1 MFIDS
6 TIKNSIQDM
15 GINIFLKNYVSST
28 NDYIQYKYIKD
39 QTPVIIFTN
48 NQRNPRGQRGS
59 LWSDF
64 QNHSLSFSLCLKI
77 EGQITNYEKL
87 SQIVG
92 LSVIESCE
100 NLDINN
106 LKLKA
111 PNDIMLEGKKVC
123 GILIENIIDNPDY
136 FYSTIGVGLNLSIPN
151 RLLNIIDGNPGNL
164 MINSSQ
170 AGMLLRDIIKSIFRN
185 ISRLKDKG
193 PNSFVELINNYK
205 FIK

>member
-1 MFIDS
+1 
-6 TIKNSIQDM
+6 M
-15 GINIFLKNYVSST
+15 GINIFLNNYVSST

-59 LWSDF
+59 LWSDY
-64 QNHSLSFSLCLKI
+64 QNHSLSFSLCLKL

-100 NLDINN
+100 NLGINN

>member
-1 MFIDS
+1 MY
-6 TIKNSIQDM
+6 KR
-15 GINIFLKNYVSST
+15 
-28 NDYIQYKYIKD
+28 QY
-39 QTPVIIFTN
+39 
-48 NQRNPRGQRGS
+48 
-59 LWSDF
+59 
-64 QNHSLSFSLCLKI
+64 QNHSLSFSLCLKL

-123 GILIENIIDNPDY
+123 GILIENIIDNPHY

>member
-1 MFIDS
+1 
-6 TIKNSIQDM
+6 M

-59 LWSDF
+59 LWSDY
-64 QNHSLSFSLCLKI
+64 QNHSLSFSLCLKL

-106 LKLKA
+106 LKLKV

-170 AGMLLRDIIKSIFRN
+170 AGMLLRDIIKSIFSN

>member
-6 TIKNSIQDM
+6 SIKNNMQDM

-39 QTPVIIFTN
+39 QTPIIIFTN

-59 LWSDF
+59 MWSEY
-64 QNHSLSFSLCLKI
+64 QNHSLSFSLCLKL
-77 EGQITNYEKL
+77 EGQIKNYQNL
-87 SQIVG
+87 SQIAG
-92 LSVIESCE
+92 LSIIESCE
-100 NLDINN
+100 NIDINN

-123 GILIENIIDNPDY
+123 GILIENIIDNPNY
-136 FYSTIGVGLNLSIPN
+136 FYSTIGVGLNLSIPD
-151 RLLNIIDGNPGNL
+151 RLLNIINGNPGNL
-164 MINSSQ
+164 KINPSQ
-170 AGMLLRDIIKSIFRN
+170 VGVLLRYIIKNIFSN
-185 ISRLKDKG
+185 ISILKDKG
-193 PNSFVELINNYK
+193 PNSFVESINNYK

>member
-6 TIKNSIQDM
+6 SIKNSIQDM

-59 LWSDF
+59 LWSDY
-64 QNHSLSFSLCLKI
+64 QNHSLSFSLCLKL

-106 LKLKA
+106 LKLKV

-151 RLLNIIDGNPGNL
+151 RLLNIIDGDPGNL
-164 MINSSQ
+164 MISSSQ

>member
-64 QNHSLSFSLCLKI
+64 QNHSLSFSLCLKL
-77 EGQITNYEKL
+77 EGQITNYENL

-106 LKLKA
+106 LKLKV

-151 RLLNIIDGNPGNL
+151 QLLNIIDGNPGNL

-170 AGMLLRDIIKSIFRN
+170 AGMLLRDIIKSIIRN

>member
-1 MFIDS
+1 
-6 TIKNSIQDM
+6 
-15 GINIFLKNYVSST
+15 
-28 NDYIQYKYIKD
+28 
-39 QTPVIIFTN
+39 
-48 NQRNPRGQRGS
+48 
-59 LWSDF
+59 
-64 QNHSLSFSLCLKI
+64 
-77 EGQITNYEKL
+77 
-87 SQIVG
+87 
-92 LSVIESCE
+92 
-100 NLDINN
+100 
-106 LKLKA
+106 
-111 PNDIMLEGKKVC
+111 MLEGKKVC

>member
-6 TIKNSIQDM
+6 SIKNSIQDM

-59 LWSDF
+59 LWSDY
-64 QNHSLSFSLCLKI
+64 QNHSLSFSLCLKL

-111 PNDIMLEGKKVC
+111 PNDIMLDGKKVC

>member
-1 MFIDS
+1 
-6 TIKNSIQDM
+6 M

-28 NDYIQYKYIKD
+28 NDYIQYNIKD

-59 LWSDF
+59 IWSDF
-64 QNHSLSFSLCLKI
+64 QNHSLSFSLCLKL
-77 EGQITNYEKL
+77 EGQITNYENL

-170 AGMLLRDIIKSIFRN
+170 AGMLLRDIVKSIFRN

>member
-1 MFIDS
+1 
-6 TIKNSIQDM
+6 M

-59 LWSDF
+59 LWSDY
-64 QNHSLSFSLCLKI
+64 QNHSLSFSLCLKL
-77 EGQITNYEKL
+77 EGQ
-87 SQIVG
+87 
-92 LSVIESCE
+92 
-100 NLDINN
+100 
-106 LKLKA
+106 
-111 PNDIMLEGKKVC
+111 KVC

>member
-6 TIKNSIQDM
+6 SIKNSIQDM

-48 NQRNPRGQRGS
+48 NQRNPRGQRGHYG
-59 LWSDF
+59 LTIKIIRY
-64 QNHSLSFSLCLKI
+64 HSLCLKL

-100 NLDINN
+100 NL
-106 LKLKA
+106 
-111 PNDIMLEGKKVC
+111 
-123 GILIENIIDNPDY
+123 ILII
-136 FYSTIGVGLNLSIPN
+136 LSS
-151 RLLNIIDGNPGNL
+151 RRQTTLCLKEKSL
-164 MINSSQ
+164 WNSY
-170 AGMLLRDIIKSIFRN
+170 RKYYR
-185 ISRLKDKG
+185 
-193 PNSFVELINNYK
+193 
-205 FIK
+205 

>member
-1 MFIDS
+1 
-6 TIKNSIQDM
+6 M

-59 LWSDF
+59 LWSDY
-64 QNHSLSFSLCLKI
+64 QNHSLSFSLCLKL
-77 EGQITNYEKL
+77 EGQISNYADL

-106 LKLKA
+106 LKLKV

-185 ISRLKDKG
+185 ISILKDKG
-193 PNSFVELINNYK
+193 PNSFVELINNCK

>member
-1 MFIDS
+1 
-6 TIKNSIQDM
+6 M

-59 LWSDF
+59 LWSDY
-64 QNHSLSFSLCLKI
+64 QNHSLSFSLCLKL

-205 FIK
+205 LNK

>member
-59 LWSDF
+59 LWSDY
-64 QNHSLSFSLCLKI
+64 QNHSLSFSLCLKL

-111 PNDIMLEGKKVC
+111 PNDIMLEEKKVC